1 MSFIKTKPIF
11 NSFLAKQLLHCGN
24 PIVDLQ
30 KNHKLKNATVFFFEE
45 TDKFIKDLKELT
57 AE

>member
-1 MSFIKTKPIF
+1 MSIIKTKPIF

-30 KNHKLKNATVFFFEE
+30 KNNKLKNATVFFFEE
-45 TDKFIKDLKELT
+45 TEKFIQDLKKLT